1 MQLTKWSYI
10 AMNFNCK
17 FHLNDFTLA
26 KIKNALLMLRLKF
39 RDSPHPISKQTT
51 YMIALLI
58 ATAPDLLV

>member
-1 MQLTKWSYI
+1 
-10 AMNFNCK
+10 MNFNCK
-17 FHLNDFTLA
+17 FHLNDFSLA